1 MYICKKQIKIS
12 TNKLHIEKFKSNFEN
27 IYSILIV
34 DIIDFYRK
42 LDNKTKKSTINW
54 RIHKLVEKGIIQRIG
69 RGKYTLGKQKIF
81 IPIISNE
88 NELLFSKL
96 KEEFPYLNI
105 SIWSTKWLTPWM
117 LHIPNKNKTIIEVEK
132 GTEEN
137 VFYFLKDFKENIFLN
152 PSNNILEKYAATNE
166 NIIIIK
172 NLITDA
178 PLQKIKKIQI
188 SSIEK
193 ILVDLIVEVEMFS
206 EYQGVDLENIIEN
219 AFEYNTINTDKMLR
233 YANRRRKK
241 NIVQQKINN
250 ILI

>member
-1 MYICKKQIKIS
+1 
-12 TNKLHIEKFKSNFEN
+12 
-27 IYSILIV
+27 
-34 DIIDFYRK
+34 
-42 LDNKTKKSTINW
+42 
-54 RIHKLVEKGIIQRIG
+54 LVEKGIIQRIG
-69 RGKYTLGKQKIF
+69 RGKYKLGQQKIF
-81 IPIISNE
+81 TPIISNE

-137 VFYFLKDFKENIFLN
+137 VFYFLKDFNENIFLN
-152 PSNNILEKYAATNE
+152 PSDNILEKYAVANE

-178 PLQKIKKIQI
+178 PLQKIKETQT

-193 ILVDLIVEVEMFS
+193 ILVDLIVDVEIFS
-206 EYQGVDLENIIEN
+206 EYQGADLENIIEN

-233 YANRRRKK
+233 YASRRRKK
-241 NIVQQKINN
+241 TVVQQKINN
-250 ILI
+250 ILLHDITK